1 MPTTPIVVRKK
12 KTPEIIV
19 QRTEKPLNI
28 NPKKPIPVESEPQ
41 DKPENPKGPA
51 PVDKVSQH
59 SEYLKEIEFLPSP
72 DKEIAGACFYLCY
85 LINENRNSTTLFPL
99 KDGVL
104 EKIYKGGYKCLMIS
118 HVKRGDRL
126 TYQLPKEV
134 KEKWES
140 ETGGKVGMTILYRTP
155 DSFVQSERG
164 YYDLYQFHI
173 VVEPFRFL
181 FYIPVETAPW
191 VTNDRILRPT
201 LYASYTNEYGLLR
214 GKSIKISRKS
224 TNATDEQIGYKI
236 KKFLN
241 SLTLES

>member
-1 MPTTPIVVRKK
+1 MPTTPIVVRRK

-19 QRTEKPLNI
+19 KKTEKILNI
-28 NPKKPIPVESEPQ
+28 NQKKPIPVKSEPQ
-41 DKPENPKGPA
+41 DKPEKPKGPA
-51 PVDKVSQH
+51 PVDKLSQH
-59 SEYLKEIEFLPSP
+59 SEYLKEIEFLSSP

-99 KDGVL
+99 KDEVL
-104 EKIYKGGYKCLMIS
+104 EKVYKGGYKCLMVS
-118 HVKRGDRL
+118 YVKRGDRL

-140 ETGGKVGMTILYRTP
+140 ETGGKKGLLILYRTP
-155 DSFVQSERG
+155 ECFVQSEKG

-181 FYIPVETAPW
+181 FYMPVETASW
-191 VTNDRILRPT
+191 VIDDRVLKPRLRVSHT
-201 LYASYTNEYGLLR
+201 YEHGLLR
-214 GKSIKISRKS
+214 GKNIKISRKS
-224 TNATDEQIGYKI
+224 TNTTDEQLGYKI

-241 SLTLES
+241 SLVRES

>member
-1 MPTTPIVVRKK
+1 MPITPIVVRRK

-19 QRTEKPLNI
+19 EKTEKILNTDT
-28 NPKKPIPVESEPQ
+28 KKPAPIKSEPQ

-59 SEYLKEIEFLPSP
+59 LDYLKEIEFLSSP
-72 DKEIAGACFYLCY
+72 DKEIAGASFYLCY
-85 LINENRNSTTLFPL
+85 LINENRNTTTLFPL

-104 EKIYKGGYKCLMIS
+104 EKIYKGGYKCLMVS
-118 HVKRGDRL
+118 YVKRGDRL

-140 ETGGKVGMTILYRTP
+140 ETCGKVGMTILYRTP
-155 DSFVQSERG
+155 DSFVQTERG

-181 FYIPVETAPW
+181 FYIPVENAPW

-224 TNATDEQIGYKI
+224 TNTTDEQLGYKI

-241 SLTLES
+241 SLTPES